1 MTYMTVNLGS
11 SHLKSLE
18 IKRIKLRMRRTDEMF
33 KEHYLIHVGVRTKK
47 YIISI
52 ITGIIIINNYYSN

>member
-18 IKRIKLRMRRTDEMF
+18 IKIIKRMRRTDKMF
-33 KEHYLIHVGVRTKK
+33 KEHYLIHVGVRTNK

-52 ITGIIIINNYYSN
+52 ITGIINKQLLFQL